1 MEFNLLNNAKLH
13 EALNLLNE
21 QLLLQD
27 APFTGLVVCGGSALI
42 ATGLITR
49 TTRDVDILALMHDSK
64 LKESEPLPEYLLHAA
79 NQVRRILDLP
89 QSWLNNGP
97 AAQFQMGLPDGF
109 TERLHKVIVGEKL
122 EMYYIDRR
130 DQIFFKTYASA
141 DRGGYHVT
149 DLLALNPAE
158 DELVDAARWCMAQDV
173 SLEFHQI
180 IKDMFRKLGVK
191 SVSDRI

>member
-1 MEFNLLNNAKLH
+1 MVFFFFQAE
-13 EALNLLNE
+13 
-21 QLLLQD
+21 D
-27 APFTGLVVCGGSALI
+27 GI
-42 ATGLITR
+42 
-49 TTRDVDILALMHDSK
+49 RDVERSRGLGDVYKRQVHG
-64 LKESEPLPEYLLHAA
+64 LLHAA

-89 QSWLNNGP
+89 QNWLNNGP
-97 AAQFQMGLPDGF
+97 AAQFQIGLPDGF
-109 TERLHKVIVGEKL
+109 AERLHKVIVGEKL

-158 DELVDAARWCMAQDV
+158 DELVDAARWCMTQDV

-191 SVSDRI
+191 SVSDRIQTIIF